1 MAQENKGLVPKIETP
16 NEDSEFHQ
24 PVGRLIAERIKYR
37 KKPLDVIPVFSLQ
50 QSMPLRSLIRK
61 MTSHVPNERISA
73 AKVVEDLRDKLH
85 NVAAVEWGLHAVE
98 LQVIICHMLQKCS
111 CCQRKFIQ
119 QNQSF

>member
-37 KKPLDVIPVFSLQ
+37 KKPLDVIPVFCLQ

-61 MTSHVPNERISA
+61 MTSHVLNERISA
-73 AKVVEDLRDKLH
+73 AKVVEDLRDKLQ
-85 NVAAVEWGLHAVE
+85 NATIVWDLHAVE
-98 LQVIICHMLQKCS
+98 MQVIVFHLRGKAE
-111 CCQRKFIQ
+111 KVLIQ
-119 QNQSF
+119 